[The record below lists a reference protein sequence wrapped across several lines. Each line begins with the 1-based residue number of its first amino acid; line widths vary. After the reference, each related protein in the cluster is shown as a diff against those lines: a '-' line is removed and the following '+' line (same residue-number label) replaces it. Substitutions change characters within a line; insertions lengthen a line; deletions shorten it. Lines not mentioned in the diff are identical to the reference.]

1 MVKNEE
7 KELVALAISRLL
19 ATVDTSEPGT
29 SLRRC
34 SDQHFSRLSTFFFF
48 REVLVSLH
56 SVLGGPLLFSAL
68 RLIDKGAVKVLVGR
82 ISGKKVVQVQVTWS
96 RYSGVI

>member
-1 MVKNEE
+1 MMVKHEE

-34 SDQHFSRLSTFFFF
+34 SDQHFSRLSTFFSSERSWFLST
-48 REVLVSLH
+48 VYLVVPSSSQLY
-56 SVLGGPLLFSAL
+56 A
-68 RLIDKGAVKVLVGR
+68 
-82 ISGKKVVQVQVTWS
+82 
-96 RYSGVI
+96 